1 MTAYDDALDA
11 DARWMTEIKRAFPS
25 QRAGDVRYTALAHG
39 EPGTALRKAC
49 DEYKAA
55 REAWAAHSAAFYA
68 AKRAAGA

>member
-39 EPGTALRKAC
+39 EPGTALRRAY
-49 DEYKAA
+49 DDFKAA
-55 REAWAAHSAAFYA
+55 QEAWKAEMAV
-68 AKRAAGA
+68 